1 MDYNDIISKN
11 MGNFDTLKNMT
22 TQIRSRADNNT
33 ATDAIERFNQAREK
47 ITSLAGGVGG
57 LGIAI
62 HGARHIYSKKKKQ
75 KKEKDK
81 EDDNKEDDNK
91 EDDNKED
98 DESTKPE
105 DSVDDDAA
113 QAEQDSPSQTDIGE
127 GPSQNPIQGD
137 PPDHTME
144 QEPTTEEPPPDT
156 QQTTLDEPEP
166 DVQGPENNP
175 KLKPGTSD
183 ADEAF
188 QKIAPETVAPE
199 EEVGSMVGDVI
210 LDSLGPVGELF
221 GAGMGIYSLIESLT
235 NPPPS
240 EEELQQKAFKA
251 SATQADSAG
260 VDVSKFTPQNVVGSL
275 L

>member
-33 ATDAIERFNQAREK
+33 ATDAIERFNAAREK
-47 ITSLAGGVGG
+47 ITGLAGSIGG

-81 EDDNKEDDNK
+81 EDDDKEDD
-91 EDDNKED
+91 DKED

-105 DSVDDDAA
+105 DNVDDDAA
-113 QAEQDSPSQTDIGE
+113 QAEQDAPSQTDIGQ
-127 GPSQNPIQGD
+127 GPSQNPIQNDG

-166 DVQGPENNP
+166 EVEGPEP
-175 KLKPGTSD
+175 KPLEPGSKE

-188 QKIAPETVAPE
+188 QKIAPEVAPE
-199 EEVGSMVGDVI
+199 SEEVGSMIGDVA
-210 LDSLGPVGELF
+210 LDALGPIGELV
-221 GAGMGIYSLIESLT
+221 GASMGIYSLIESLKS
-235 NPPPS
+235 PPPS
-240 EEELQQKAFKA
+240 EEELQQKAFKSSA
-251 SATQADSAG
+251 SQADSAG
-260 VDVSKFTPQNVVGSL
+260 VDVAKFSPQNVVGSL